1 MEQFDPSTILTQAVI
16 SSIAISMSTFVSHL
30 INGLFIQPMVKSFM
44 QQLALGGASEM
55 QNNGN
60 AFSIPPLFP
69 FPPITFQITP
79 DGYIQFGMKP
89 PFGGA
94 SE

>member
-1 MEQFDPSTILTQAVI
+1 MEQFDPWTIFTQAAL
-16 SSIAISMSTFVSHL
+16 SSAAVSMSTFIAHL

-44 QQLALGGASEM
+44 QQLALGGVKEM
-55 QNNGN
+55 QNEGN
-60 AFSIPPLFP
+60 VFSMPLFP

-94 SE
+94 NE